1 MGKRNF
7 IVLAAVCLALL
18 FAVGSIYAGTAVQDE
33 IQMNNKAYKEHT
45 KGIVMFSHKK
55 HNEEYKIGCG
65 ECHHDANGKALSDL
79 KLGDDVQGCIEC
91 HKLPG
96 TMPAELKKEMKDKKA
111 SKKEIAAK
119 EMEYHAEAIH
129 ANCVDCHKAFKKEHK
144 DSEVPTSC
152 TKCHPKTK

>member
-1 MGKRNF
+1 MGKRQVWVF
-7 IVLAAVCLALL
+7 SAVCLAIL
-18 FAVGSIYAGTAVQDE
+18 FAAGAIYAATAVQDAFKME
-33 IQMNNKAYKEHT
+33 NKAYNEHT
-45 KGIVMFSHKK
+45 KGIVEFSHKK

-65 ECHHDANGKALSDL
+65 ECHHDDKGKALNDL
-79 KLGDDVQGCIEC
+79 KAGDDVKSCIEC

-96 TMPAELKKEMKDKKA
+96 QMPGKLKKEMREKKA

-129 ANCVDCHKAFKKEHK
+129 ENCVTCHKAYNKKNK
-144 DSEVPTSC
+144 TKAAPQSC